1 MARGGAADPIL
12 GEEPAPRFPADEGSG
27 GNTKRAA
34 EGDRTI
40 AARQNWTWDLALTG
54 LLGMSDAGRQEESQE
69 AAAKCRR
76 EDELPCA

>member
-40 AARQNWTWDLALTG
+40 EARQNWTWDLALT
-54 LLGMSDAGRQEESQE
+54 GRQEESQE